1 MTISLRQIE
10 QALAQHRPRKKLMRR
25 LLRRAAVAMILREV
39 KGEAEILMIRRARHK
54 RDPWSGQM
62 AFPGG
67 LMERSD
73 RHGLDVAR
81 RETDEEIGLQMLDSD
96 RCIGR
101 LSELMTHVQLRRRA
115 LVISPYVFILDRDP
129 EFTPNEEVSEIVW
142 VPIAFLIDPGNRENM
157 VWTRAG
163 IKIPLP
169 CYLYQG
175 RRIWGLSLMML
186 GELLKPLR

>member
-1 MTISLRQIE
+1 MTISLWQIE
-10 QALAQHRPRKKLMRR
+10 QALAQRRPRKKPLRR

-39 KGEAEILMIRRARHK
+39 HGEAQILMIKRARHK
-54 RDPWSGQM
+54 GDPWSGQM

-81 RETDEEIGLQMLDSD
+81 RETDEEIGLQLLDSD

-101 LSELMTHVQLRRRA
+101 LSELMTPVQLRRRA
-115 LVISPYVFILDRDP
+115 LVISPYVFILDREA
-129 EFTPNEEVSEIVW
+129 EFTRNEEVSEIVW

-157 VWTRAG
+157 AWTLAG

-169 CYLYQG
+169 CYRYQG

-186 GELLKPLR
+186 AELLKPLR